1 MMSENVLNDFFIRKL
16 PFETC
21 LDRFIAVK
29 FITELNSF
37 QNNVSHVT
45 LPHKQDLKGTTARIG
60 PRKSLNHR
68 QRSEFNELFLRESKP
83 Y

>member
-1 MMSENVLNDFFIRKL
+1 MTVEKVLNEFCIRKL

-29 FITELNSF
+29 FITKLNSF

-45 LPHKQDLKGTTARIG
+45 LPHKQDLKGATA
-60 PRKSLNHR
+60 PLKSLNHP
-68 QRSEFNELFLRESKP
+68 QRSEFDELFLCESQSS
-83 Y
+83 